1 MGGTSVGVNAKI
13 LTSTG
18 NVNKSYAVSF
28 AGPPVAIVGLA
39 PDLMM
44 WGAFGLILITGLI
57 ATATSAPMVSVI
69 VVFEAWM
76 FLGIGWLKPLTDK
89 IGLEKVS
96 GLFLLATLIVI
107 LWNFRIAKLKE
118 TGR

>member
-1 MGGTSVGVNAKI
+1 
-13 LTSTG
+13 
-18 NVNKSYAVSF
+18 
-28 AGPPVAIVGLA
+28 
-39 PDLMM
+39 
-44 WGAFGLILITGLI
+44 
-57 ATATSAPMVSVI
+57 
-69 VVFEAWM
+69 M

-89 IGLEKVS
+89 IGLDKVS